1 MQVHLHE
8 ARVVKKMSD
17 PVTNVEIED
26 VLSSIRR
33 LVSEESKPRTDSA
46 PAQPDRLVLTPAQRI
61 SETDQETPSLDDV
74 SDDDSAPET
83 SDTAELSDDADA
95 QHEDDDD
102 GGAIDLSAFIDAA
115 SVVPAQG
122 NVQSDA
128 NDDRDESEDTPD
140 RGEEAAEHLTLV
152 EDAIEVEA
160 DNSDDVETVSE
171 IADQPNDA
179 SDNSDTLEF
188 DEYEDAEVQEDET
201 LVETVSEDEDAVEE
215 TDEPQASL
223 EDKIAELEA
232 MVGESQD
239 DWDGDEDIDDA
250 DVTSIEWRDTVEDAM
265 TATESERS
273 SASIIHDVEPEEARS
288 AAWTTGE
295 PEVEDDAYDAV
306 LFADETTEIDEDALR
321 DMVADIVRQELQGA
335 LGERITRNVRKLVR
349 REIHRALASSEFE

>member
-1 MQVHLHE
+1 
-8 ARVVKKMSD
+8 MSD

-61 SETDQETPSLDDV
+61 SETDQETPSLDDA
-74 SDDDSAPET
+74 SHNDSAPEA
-83 SDTAELSDDADA
+83 SDTAELSNDADA
-95 QHEDDDD
+95 QHDDD

-128 NDDRDESEDTPD
+128 EEDRDDSEDTPD

-152 EDAIEVEA
+152 EDAVEVEE
-160 DNSDDVETVSE
+160 DNSDEAETVSE
-171 IADQPNDA
+171 LEDQSDDA
-179 SDNSDTLEF
+179 SDNSETLEF
-188 DEYEDAEVQEDET
+188 EDHQDAEEVEAQEDEP
-201 LVETVSEDEDAVEE
+201 LAETVSEDEDAVEE
-215 TDEPQASL
+215 DDEPQVSL

-232 MVGESQD
+232 MVGETQD

-265 TATESERS
+265 SATESERS
-273 SASIIHDVEPEEARS
+273 SASVIHDVEPEETS
-288 AAWTTGE
+288 
-295 PEVEDDAYDAV
+295 
-306 LFADETTEIDEDALR
+306 
-321 DMVADIVRQELQGA
+321 
-335 LGERITRNVRKLVR
+335 
-349 REIHRALASSEFE
+349 